1 LGNRKAFYENW
12 HSQFVYFGYPDV
24 QLRTEHISNV
34 YPNDVDISGQVSSRR
49 RLRVPILTAAMNTIS
64 EKEMAIAM
72 GKLGGGA
79 IIHHANTPE
88 EQADMVR
95 DVKLYLN
102 GIIDKPI
109 TAKPDQIISDVLDK
123 LDRMGKDFRTLP
135 VENDEGRCVGL
146 MTGNLFKIFDPN
158 TLVSEAMLPFGE
170 FAVADVATTPNQA
183 LKEMQEQKS
192 GVLTLV
198 DKARRIGGLC
208 LTDDILR
215 EVNSNPDEYSL
226 DDNGRLITFMSVP
239 PVLEDAVERIDQAVK
254 YIDVVNLD
262 TSHGEH
268 ERSLNVLT
276 SLLERYHDSGI
287 DILAGNIS
295 TEQAAKEVAKR
306 EPDGMIAGQGP
317 GQICKSSDRLGFGTP
332 QASAVYEVSKGAR
345 SENPDMPVIA
355 DGGISEP
362 ADTVKAFHA
371 GATGTKV
378 GGLVAGSLETPGDIL
393 RDPETGASYKWYYGM
408 GSKRAQEAFAA
419 ARARY
424 GNFSDTG
431 RIFEEGFEKKVAVK
445 GPVSDVIEDHVLGVK
460 LSFMA
465 LGAHDQEEL
474 RNHVSAMRGSNLKG

>member
-158 TLVSEAMLPFGE
+158 TLVSEAMLPF
-170 FAVADVATTPNQA
+170 
-183 LKEMQEQKS
+183 
-192 GVLTLV
+192 
-198 DKARRIGGLC
+198 
-208 LTDDILR
+208 
-215 EVNSNPDEYSL
+215 
-226 DDNGRLITFMSVP
+226 
-239 PVLEDAVERIDQAVK
+239 
-254 YIDVVNLD
+254 
-262 TSHGEH
+262 
-268 ERSLNVLT
+268 
-276 SLLERYHDSGI
+276 
-287 DILAGNIS
+287 
-295 TEQAAKEVAKR
+295 
-306 EPDGMIAGQGP
+306 
-317 GQICKSSDRLGFGTP
+317 
-332 QASAVYEVSKGAR
+332 
-345 SENPDMPVIA
+345 
-355 DGGISEP
+355 
-362 ADTVKAFHA
+362 
-371 GATGTKV
+371 
-378 GGLVAGSLETPGDIL
+378 
-393 RDPETGASYKWYYGM
+393 
-408 GSKRAQEAFAA
+408 
-419 ARARY
+419 
-424 GNFSDTG
+424 
-431 RIFEEGFEKKVAVK
+431 
-445 GPVSDVIEDHVLGVK
+445 
-460 LSFMA
+460 
-465 LGAHDQEEL
+465 
-474 RNHVSAMRGSNLKG
+474 